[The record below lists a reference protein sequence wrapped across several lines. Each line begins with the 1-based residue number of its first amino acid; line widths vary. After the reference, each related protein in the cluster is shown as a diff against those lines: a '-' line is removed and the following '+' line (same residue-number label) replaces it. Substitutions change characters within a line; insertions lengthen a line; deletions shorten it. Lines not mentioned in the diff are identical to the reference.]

1 MKVCNEIKRRID
13 EADDV
18 ESFDFDIARHT
29 AVCDDCRRF
38 AGERAALKALIVST
52 ARVNAPLNFEAM
64 LQARL
69 AEVKAHKPLAWLNAA
84 FYLRAGAATAALVV
98 ALFAAQYSGLFSGS
112 PAEHTKA
119 PDPASQTAAVAPP
132 TSNQPQLPD
141 VPSAVAS
148 AVNDSARVAAATVH
162 PESTT
167 IAVNGVAGRRLHTAN
182 IRRNAGVPL
191 VTAGEAG
198 MGDGGAIFIP
208 GRNGEHDVTVPT
220 VSVGAQS
227 LIYGNSG
234 RQQPARAVTVSF

>member
-84 FYLRAGAATAALVV
+84 FYLRAGALLVSLLALGHISLAILEEPIHQPGQLVCRGRGRFGRAQPALEPSEPGPQGTLGVVQRSRRQPATSRNCRMFRRQLHQP
-98 ALFAAQYSGLFSGS
+98 LM
-112 PAEHTKA
+112 
-119 PDPASQTAAVAPP
+119 TARE
-132 TSNQPQLPD
+132 L
-141 VPSAVAS
+141 
-148 AVNDSARVAAATVH
+148 
-162 PESTT
+162 
-167 IAVNGVAGRRLHTAN
+167 RR
-182 IRRNAGVPL
+182 RP
-191 VTAGEAG
+191 
-198 MGDGGAIFIP
+198 FIL
-208 GRNGEHDVTVPT
+208 
-220 VSVGAQS
+220 S
-227 LIYGNSG
+227 
-234 RQQPARAVTVSF
+234 QQPLPSMAL

>member
-18 ESFDFDIARHT
+18 ESFDFDITRHT
-29 AVCDDCRRF
+29 AVCDNCRRF

-64 LQARL
+64 LHARL
-69 AEVKAHKPLAWLNAA
+69 AEVKAHRPLAWLNAA

-112 PAEHTKA
+112 PTKPTNA
-119 PDPASQTAAVAPP
+119 ADPASQAAAVPP
-132 TSNQPQLPD
+132 STIQPQSLD
-141 VPSAVAS
+141 VPSAVPS
-148 AVNDSARVAAATVH
+148 TDSDAARVAATTVH
-162 PESTT
+162 SESTA
-167 IAVNGVAGRRLHTAN
+167 IAVNGVVGRRPHSAN
-182 IRRNAGVPL
+182 TRRNAGVPL

-227 LIYGNSG
+227 LIYVNSG
-234 RQQPARAVTVSF
+234 RQQPARAVSVSF